1 MVLFFHVLTLNIYLI
16 VSNISEHHLK
26 PPLYSLNPSPL
37 KKGIFPFTPEHNLE
51 HMPQFLWNTIF
62 HKGSRNFYVFKTR
75 TIMIQILK
83 ISFFIVLSRINAK
96 GLIPI
101 FCKLSLG
108 ENKKPFSTGLFI
120 RPDQWDKM
128 SQRVK
133 GAEDYNKLINNKLSE
148 IEAQF
153 IRIEKQL
160 YDEGKDI
167 TLAEVY
173 SRYLGKT
180 DEKSLCMVFEER
192 ISRMESLVG
201 TEYTA
206 STLQKFKE
214 VYAHV
219 RLFIREYTRQQD
231 IPLKQLNYRFIQ
243 QFVEFLLGKR
253 LKPITINKIIQR
265 LRQMVLYAIRCDY
278 LSRDPFIDHKPLKEK
293 KQIVFLTAE
302 ELHKLESHTFHQRR
316 LETVKQIYLFS
327 VYTGLGYHEA
337 SILQPKHIQIG
348 FDGKEW
354 ITITRLK
361 TDKEVSIPL
370 LPQAKAILSLFEA
383 SIEVQQGFLLPRI
396 SNQKINSYMKEIAD
410 VLGIEKKLTHHTARK
425 TFASTILLYNGVPI
439 EVVSQ
444 LLGHSD
450 IKVTQKSYAQVVQKS
465 ISNHMN
471 LLEMKLKQQ

>member
-1 MVLFFHVLTLNIYLI
+1 M
-16 VSNISEHHLK
+16 
-26 PPLYSLNPSPL
+26 
-37 KKGIFPFTPEHNLE
+37 KGIADQAQLTNTKLQEVNL
-51 HMPQFLWNTIF
+51 
-62 HKGSRNFYVFKTR
+62 
-75 TIMIQILK
+75 
-83 ISFFIVLSRINAK
+83 
-96 GLIPI
+96 
-101 FCKLSLG
+101 
-108 ENKKPFSTGLFI
+108 
-120 RPDQWDKM
+120 
-128 SQRVK
+128 
-133 GAEDYNKLINNKLSE
+133 
-148 IEAQF
+148 QF

-293 KQIVFLTAE
+293 KQIPW
-302 ELHKLESHTFHQRR
+302 RR
-316 LETVKQIYLFS
+316 W
-327 VYTGLGYHEA
+327 TGKRSNRFTCSL
-337 SILQPKHIQIG
+337 S
-348 FDGKEW
+348 
-354 ITITRLK
+354 TR
-361 TDKEVSIPL
+361 D
-370 LPQAKAILSLFEA
+370 
-383 SIEVQQGFLLPRI
+383 
-396 SNQKINSYMKEIAD
+396 
-410 VLGIEKKLTHHTARK
+410 
-425 TFASTILLYNGVPI
+425 
-439 EVVSQ
+439 
-444 LLGHSD
+444 
-450 IKVTQKSYAQVVQKS
+450 
-465 ISNHMN
+465 
-471 LLEMKLKQQ
+471 

>member
-1 MVLFFHVLTLNIYLI
+1 MVH
-16 VSNISEHHLK
+16 
-26 PPLYSLNPSPL
+26 
-37 KKGIFPFTPEHNLE
+37 
-51 HMPQFLWNTIF
+51 Q
-62 HKGSRNFYVFKTR
+62 
-75 TIMIQILK
+75 LK
-83 ISFFIVLSRINAK
+83 ISFNLITSRRNNK
-96 GLIPI
+96 GESPI
-101 FCKLSLG
+101 FCKLSFQ
-108 ENKKPFSTGLFI
+108 NTYKTFSTGFYITPEL
-120 RPDQWDKM
+120 WDRE
-128 SQRVK
+128 SQRMK
-133 GAEDYNKLINNKLSE
+133 GIADQAQLTNTKLQEVNL
-148 IEAQF
+148 QF

-383 SIEVQQGFLLPRI
+383 SIEGQQGFLLPRI